1 MPLIHVDGPDLCW
14 KSTLINK
21 MQKLFKNVIVFK
33 TPKEYLPREDSK
45 KARAKIRD
53 FYIRRANEAYETL
66 KSDPSKII
74 ILDRFFLSEL
84 VYWKIIRWYDSSD
97 MKKQMSELFDILEKI
112 DNEFWYTI
120 LFMSDY
126 LENIWKRFLRDGDDY
141 IKDKDYFN
149 KLLREYTETVNWYS
163 DKFNVYEINVF
174 EDFDYWNTIIEL
186 VLLSNYKY
194 VRE

>member
-1 MPLIHVDGPDLCW
+1 MPLIHVDGPDLTW

-112 DNEFWYTI
+112 DNEFGYTI

-163 DKFNVYEINVF
+163 DRFNVYEVNVF

>member
-1 MPLIHVDGPDLCW
+1 MPLLHVDGPDLCG

-21 MQKLFKNVIVFK
+21 MQKLFKNVVVFK

-45 KARAKIRD
+45 QARKKVWD

-66 KSDPSKII
+66 KSDPNKII

-84 VYWKIIRWYDSSD
+84 VYWKIIRWYNSSD
-97 MKKQMSELFDILEKI
+97 MKKEISQLMDILEKI

-126 LENIWKRFLRDGDDY
+126 LENIWKRFQRDGDDY
-141 IKDKDYFN
+141 IKNKNYFN
-149 KLLREYTETVNWYS
+149 KLLKEYTETVNWYS

-174 EDFDYWNTIIEL
+174 EDYDYWNTIIEL

-194 VRE
+194 IRE

>member
-45 KARAKIRD
+45 KARKKIRE

-66 KSDPSKII
+66 KNDPSKII

-84 VYWKIIRWYDSSD
+84 VYWKIIRWYNSSD

-112 DNEFWYTI
+112 DNEFGYTI

-149 KLLREYTETVNWYS
+149 KLLREYAETVNWYS
-163 DKFNVYEINVF
+163 DKFNVYEVNVF

>member
-1 MPLIHVDGPDLCW
+1 MPLIHVDGPDLTW

-112 DNEFWYTI
+112 DKDFWYTI

-163 DKFNVYEINVF
+163 DRFNVYEVNVF

>member
-1 MPLIHVDGPDLCW
+1 
-14 KSTLINK
+14 
-21 MQKLFKNVIVFK
+21 
-33 TPKEYLPREDSK
+33 
-45 KARAKIRD
+45 
-53 FYIRRANEAYETL
+53 
-66 KSDPSKII
+66 
-74 ILDRFFLSEL
+74 
-84 VYWKIIRWYDSSD
+84 
-97 MKKQMSELFDILEKI
+97 
-112 DNEFWYTI
+112 
-120 LFMSDY
+120 MSDY

-186 VLLSNYKY
+186 ILLSNYKY

>member
-163 DKFNVYEINVF
+163 DRFNVYEVNVF

>member
-1 MPLIHVDGPDLCW
+1 MLIHIDWPDLCW

-163 DKFNVYEINVF
+163 DRFNVYEVNVF

>member
-1 MPLIHVDGPDLCW
+1 
-14 KSTLINK
+14 

-84 VYWKIIRWYDSSD
+84 VY
-97 MKKQMSELFDILEKI
+97 
-112 DNEFWYTI
+112 
-120 LFMSDY
+120 
-126 LENIWKRFLRDGDDY
+126 
-141 IKDKDYFN
+141 
-149 KLLREYTETVNWYS
+149 
-163 DKFNVYEINVF
+163 
-174 EDFDYWNTIIEL
+174 
-186 VLLSNYKY
+186 
-194 VRE
+194 

>member
-1 MPLIHVDGPDLCW
+1 MPLIHVDGPDLTW

-112 DNEFWYTI
+112 DKEFGYTI

-163 DKFNVYEINVF
+163 DRFNVYEVNVF

>member
-1 MPLIHVDGPDLCW
+1 
-14 KSTLINK
+14 
-21 MQKLFKNVIVFK
+21 
-33 TPKEYLPREDSK
+33 
-45 KARAKIRD
+45 
-53 FYIRRANEAYETL
+53 
-66 KSDPSKII
+66 
-74 ILDRFFLSEL
+74 
-84 VYWKIIRWYDSSD
+84 
-97 MKKQMSELFDILEKI
+97 
-112 DNEFWYTI
+112 
-120 LFMSDY
+120 MSDY